1 MFYEDGFYTDPRRL
15 MEKGEGHGT
24 KHIKLVF
31 KQIVQNGLSSS
42 SSRRA
47 QLRPE
52 NIHGGSQ
59 PLATPV
65 PGNPASSSGLLRAC
79 DAHA

>member
-52 NIHGGSQ
+52 NTHGGSQ
-59 PLATPV
+59 PLVTPGARD
-65 PGNPASSSGLLRAC
+65 PMPSRL
-79 DAHA
+79 

>member
-52 NIHGGSQ
+52 NTLGGSQ